1 VDWDNTKDLQG
12 ALREGETFTAFDI
25 ETTGLNPGQDHIV
38 EIGAVQFDRRG
49 PVRRYS
55 VLVNPG
61 IPMPEEAGRVNNIT
75 DAMLAGKPSI
85 EEALPDFLRLIK
97 GTVIVAHNAP
107 FDCGFINAK
116 LAALF
121 HGAERSGGLF
131 EESGEGSSWKPPFPV
146 LPNPVADT
154 LVLSRAR
161 FPRANSHALQELSQS
176 LGIPRG
182 KAHRAEDDALLC
194 MELFLLCCG
203 EERPSR

>member
-1 VDWDNTKDLQG
+1 MDWDNTKDLLG
-12 ALREGETFTAFDI
+12 VWREGKPFTAFDI

-49 PVRRYS
+49 PVCRYS

-61 IPMPEEAGRVNNIT
+61 IPMPAEAGRVNNIT
-75 DAMLAGKPSI
+75 DAMLAGKPPI

-116 LAALF
+116 LAALY
-121 HGAERSGGLF
+121 HGAQRDRELF
-131 EESGEGSSWKPPFPV
+131 EESGKGSSWKPPFPA

-154 LVLSRAR
+154 LALSRAR

-176 LGIPRG
+176 LGITRG
-182 KAHRAEDDALLC
+182 QAHRAEDDAILC

-203 EERPSR
+203 EERSGR